1 MTKKMTVV
9 ERENT
14 KFNVIEV
21 VTEFNVPQ
29 SAKVVLKNVRYH
41 DLPKKLAVYLAAAY
55 NTYFTLN
62 TTTDELANQFEKTW
76 YDMWKEEQE
85 NNVKNYW
92 MDHTA
97 VDRWATAGEHAMQAF
112 HYIFFQKV

>member
-1 MTKKMTVV
+1 MAKKMTAV

-21 VTEFNVPQ
+21 VTEYNVPQ
-29 SAKVVLKNVRYH
+29 SAKVVLHNVRYH

-55 NTYFTLN
+55 NTYFTLH
-62 TTTDELANQFEKTW
+62 TTTDELANQFEKAW

-85 NNVKNYW
+85 NNFENYW
-92 MDHTA
+92 MGHTA
-97 VDRWATAGEHAMQAF
+97 VDRWATAGKHAMQAF